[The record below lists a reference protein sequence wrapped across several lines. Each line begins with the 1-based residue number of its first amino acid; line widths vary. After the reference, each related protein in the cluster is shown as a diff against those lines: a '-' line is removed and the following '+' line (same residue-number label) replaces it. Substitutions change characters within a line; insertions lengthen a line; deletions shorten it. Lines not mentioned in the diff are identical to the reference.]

1 MAVFE
6 HMIVD
11 CPPFESA
18 EIGAEIL
25 RRGDASPG
33 PGRLFG
39 VFSPQ
44 IGLSVNR
51 LIILMEWPDAASSPA
66 GPPPLLN
73 GLTVTIEQR
82 ELWDPAP
89 RPAAGESLTDVGG
102 YYSHRRFDCRT
113 EDWQRFQELS
123 VTAWDNFE
131 DVHDTRVVGFWRAV
145 TPPAPGMVRVWLMAW
160 YRDLAA
166 WEGSRWYQASPDPAA
181 NAAFE
186 RFRERRTLTVD
197 SAVSILRRII

>member
-11 CPPFESA
+11 CPPFQA
-18 EIGAEIL
+18 ADVGAEIL
-25 RRGDASPG
+25 CRGSAS

-51 LIILMEWPDAASSPA
+51 LVILTEFPDAASVPA
-66 GPPPLLN
+66 GPPAWLD
-73 GLTVTIEQR
+73 GQSVTVEQR
-82 ELWDPAP
+82 ELWEPAP
-89 RPAAGESLTDVGG
+89 RPAAGESLIDAGG
-102 YYSHRRFDCRT
+102 YYSHRRFDCRVA
-113 EDWQRFQELS
+113 DWPRFQQLS

-145 TPPAPGMVRVWLMAW
+145 TAPAPGLVRVWLMAW

-181 NAAFE
+181 KAAFE

-197 SAVSILRRII
+197 SAVSILRRLT

>member
-1 MAVFE
+1 MAMFE

-11 CPPFESA
+11 CPPFQA
-18 EIGAEIL
+18 ADVGAEIL
-25 RRGDASPG
+25 RRESASA
-33 PGRLFG
+33 GRLFG

-51 LIILMEWPDAASSPA
+51 LVILTELPGAGSIPA
-66 GPPPLLN
+66 EPSALLD
-73 GLTVTIEQR
+73 GLPVTIERR
-82 ELWDPAP
+82 ELWEPAP
-89 RPAAGESLTDVGG
+89 RPAAGESLTDAGG
-102 YYSHRRFDCRT
+102 YYSHRRFDCRA
-113 EDWQRFQELS
+113 EDWPRFQELS

-145 TPPAPGMVRVWLMAW
+145 TAPAPGMVRVWLMAW

-181 NAAFE
+181 KAAFE

-197 SAVSILRRII
+197 SAVSILKRLT